1 MGRFIV
7 AGIVQMETIVR
18 VDHIPMDYAPITCT
32 PNTIFTDIGGDAYG
46 ESLAL
51 KSLGDEVTFMSMI
64 GKSASQELLSLFDL
78 GMALDTGYVLNVL
91 SGTPTAVVLY
101 DKERKQQI
109 FEDIKDLRSYEYDMS
124 IFEKEAKSADMIVL
138 ANALFCHPLAKRA
151 KKLGKAVAVN
161 FRGFSE
167 EKIPYN
173 AELLQAADIVYISDD
188 NLVDSS
194 YDFVKKLAK
203 EFHNQIVILGQ
214 GAKGLILYDQKD
226 DIVVHY
232 NSVKTNDVVNTVG
245 AGEALLSCFL
255 HFYLKTGE
263 PKHAIKNALLFA
275 SYKLGFTGSCRG
287 FLTEEELDHWYSL
300 IWKEER
306 ID

>member
-1 MGRFIV
+1 MGRFVV
-7 AGIVQMETIVR
+7 AGIVQVETIVR
-18 VDHIPMDYAPITCT
+18 VDKIPVEYSPITCK

-51 KSLGDEVTFMSMI
+51 KSLGNEVTFMSMI
-64 GKSASQELLSLFDL
+64 GKNASQEILNMYDI

-101 DKERKQQI
+101 DQDRQQQI
-109 FEDIKDLRSYEYDMS
+109 FEDIKDLRNFEYDMS
-124 IFEKEAKSADMIVL
+124 IFEKEAKVADMVVL
-138 ANALFCHPLAKRA
+138 ANAQFCHPLAKRA
-151 KKLGKAVAVN
+151 KELGKTIAVN

-167 EKIPYN
+167 AKIPYN
-173 AELLQAADIVYISDD
+173 ADLLRAADIVYISDD

-194 YDFVKKLAK
+194 YDFMKSLAA
-203 EFHNQIVILGQ
+203 EFDNDIVILGQ
-214 GAKGLILYDQKD
+214 GSKGLILYSKNDE
-226 DIVVHY
+226 IIVHY
-232 NSVKTNDVVNTVG
+232 NTVKTNEIVNTVG
-245 AGEALLSCFL
+245 AGEALFSCFL

-263 PKHAIKNALLFA
+263 PKRAIKNALLFA
-275 SYKLGFTGSCRG
+275 SYKLGFTGSCKG
-287 FLTEEELDHWYSL
+287 FLTEEELEHWYSL